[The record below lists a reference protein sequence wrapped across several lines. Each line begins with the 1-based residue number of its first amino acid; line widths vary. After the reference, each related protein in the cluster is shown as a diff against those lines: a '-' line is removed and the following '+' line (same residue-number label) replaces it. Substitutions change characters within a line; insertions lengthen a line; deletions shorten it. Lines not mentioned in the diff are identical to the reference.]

1 MTRRVRPVLLCTL
14 LVCLPGAAPSAQQAA
29 SPAASPAVA
38 PVASPAAPSGGL
50 LRAAAG
56 DLRYRM
62 IGPFRGGRTKA
73 ASGVPGQPNVFYI
86 GASNGGVWKTTD
98 FGRVWTPIFDDQ
110 PTGSIG
116 AIAVA
121 PSSPDVVYVG
131 SGEGLQRPDLST
143 GDGIYKSTD
152 AGRTWRHLGLRD
164 GQQIPQI
171 AVDPRNPD
179 RLYVAVL
186 GHPYGPNAERGV
198 FRSTDGGRS
207 FERVLYRDEN
217 TGGIDV
223 LVDPSNADIVYAAL
237 WENRQAPW
245 ENGEFT
251 GPGSG
256 LYKSTDG
263 GSTWRQL
270 TLGLPTYAG
279 DRLRRIGL
287 GIAPS
292 RPQRI
297 FATVQADTRGGL
309 YRSDDGGERWSLVN
323 ADPYVTER
331 GDDFAEVK
339 VDPGNPDI
347 VYTASVVAWKSVDG
361 GRTFSAFRGAPGG
374 DDYHR
379 VWINPDNPDIVLL
392 ASDQGAVITVNGGRT
407 WSSWYNQPTAQLYHA
422 AADNAFPYRVCSGQQ
437 ESGSVCISSRGDD
450 GRITIREWHPA
461 GVDEYGYAAPDPL
474 DPDIVYGGRVTRYDR
489 RNGEV
494 QNVAPVANP
503 TDPLAYRVIRTQPV
517 LFSPADP
524 KTLYFAANRVWKT
537 GDGGQHWTA
546 ISPDL
551 ARPAWGAPASVGK
564 YAGTAGAKASQRG
577 VVYALAPSP
586 LDARRIWAGTDDGLI
601 HLTTDGGE
609 HWADVTP
616 AELTPWAK
624 VSIIDA
630 SHFDPDTAYAAVNT
644 IRLDDLRPHIYR
656 TRDGGRTWAHVASG
670 IPDGGP
676 VNVVREDPKR
686 RGLLFAGTER
696 AVWVSFDDGDHWESL
711 RLNMPATS
719 VRDLIVKDDDLVVA
733 THGRGFWIL
742 DDLAP
747 LRQVTGPIAAARVHL
762 YTPADAW
769 RVQWSKY
776 TDTPMPPDE
785 PSGENPPDG
794 AVIDYFIGA
803 PAAGPVAIEILD
815 AAGKPV
821 RRFSSAD
828 PVAPPATTGNWP
840 AYWMRPARV
849 PSATPGMHRF
859 VWDLRYPPPKA
870 FEFFYPIS
878 ATPGDTAPE
887 PRGPWVVPGAY
898 TVRITAGSV
907 AQTQPLVVKMDPR
920 VKTSRA
926 DLERQFAL
934 SMRLSE
940 AIGRV
945 HDRIVRL
952 EAGSPQPTARPEEP
966 APWADSKAPNAVLR
980 RLHEQLLGLYGTVQ
994 EVDAAPTPAVVS
1006 AAEACLGQ
1014 VK

>member
-14 LVCLPGAAPSAQQAA
+14 LACLPGAAPSAQQAVSA
-29 SPAASPAVA
+29 AVSPT
-38 PVASPAAPSGGL
+38 APSGTL
-50 LRAAAG
+50 LRAAAA

-86 GASNGGVWKTTD
+86 GACNGGVWKTTD

-121 PSSPDVVYVG
+121 PSNPDVVFVG

-186 GHPYGPNAERGV
+186 GHPYGANTERGI
-198 FRSTDGGRS
+198 FRSTDGGAS

-270 TLGLPTYAG
+270 AAGLPTYAG

-297 FATVQADTRGGL
+297 FATVQADRRGGL
-309 YRSDDGGERWSLVN
+309 YRSDDGGESWSLVN
-323 ADPYVTER
+323 DDPYVTER

-339 VDPGNPDI
+339 VDPRNPDI
-347 VYTASVVAWKSVDG
+347 VYSASVVAWRSVDG

-379 VWINPDNPDIVLL
+379 VWINPDDPDIVLL

-407 WSSWYNQPTAQLYHA
+407 WSSWYNQPTAQIYHV
-422 AADNAFPYRVCSGQQ
+422 AADNAFPYRVCGGQQ
-437 ESGSVCISSRGDD
+437 ESGSVCIASRGDD
-450 GRITIREWHPA
+450 GRITVREWHPV

-494 QNVAPVANP
+494 QNIAPVANP
-503 TDPLAYRVIRTQPV
+503 TDALAYRVIRTQPV
-517 LFSPADP
+517 LFSPTDP
-524 KTLYFAANRVWKT
+524 TTLYFAANRVWKT
-537 GDGGQHWTA
+537 TDGGQHWTA

-551 ARPAWGAPASVGK
+551 ARPAWGAPANVGK
-564 YAGTAGAKASQRG
+564 YAATPDAQASRRG
-577 VVYALAPSP
+577 VVYTIAPSP

-601 HLTTDGGE
+601 HLTTDGGR
-609 HWADVTP
+609 HWADLTP
-616 AELTPWAK
+616 ADLSPWAK

-630 SHFDPDTAYAAVNT
+630 SHFDPDTAYAAINT

-670 IPDGGP
+670 IPGGDP

-696 AVWVSFDDGDHWESL
+696 AVYVSFDDGDHWESL

-719 VRDLIVKDDDLVVA
+719 VRDLIIKDDDLVVA

-742 DDLAP
+742 DDITP
-747 LRQVTGPIAAARVHL
+747 LRQVTGPIAAAGVHL
-762 YTPADAW
+762 YKPADAW

-794 AVIDYFIGA
+794 AIIDYFIGV

-815 AAGKPV
+815 AADMPV

-828 PVAPPATTGNWP
+828 PVAPRATSGNWP
-840 AYWMRPARV
+840 ACWMRPERV
-849 PSATPGMHRF
+849 PSAAAGMHRF

-887 PRGPWVVPGAY
+887 PRGPWVMPGTY
-898 TVRITAGSV
+898 TVRITVGALV
-907 AQTQPLVVKMDPR
+907 QAQPLVVKMDPR
-920 VKTSRA
+920 VKTSPA

-934 SMRLSE
+934 SRRLSE

-952 EAGSPQPTARPEEP
+952 EAGSPQRKARPEEP
-966 APWADSKAPNAVLR
+966 APWADSEAPNAVLR

-994 EVDAAPTPAVVS
+994 EADAAPTPAVVS